1 MEIIVRPTTV
11 EDAAALV
18 EIYSQPKAQRET
30 LQLPKPSLAMW
41 VERLSN
47 MPAGVYSYVAEIDGK
62 VVGNIGF
69 HHSQRPRTAHTAA
82 FGIGVHDQFH
92 GIGVGSKLIET
103 ITELASSSIPI
114 TWHVSDQVKN
124 KEKPPTSWRLFFLNF
139 DSPS

>member
-69 HHSQRPRTAHTAA
+69 HHSQRPRTAHTARLALA
-82 FGIGVHDQFH
+82 F
-92 GIGVGSKLIET
+92 T
-103 ITELASSSIPI
+103 
-114 TWHVSDQVKN
+114 
-124 KEKPPTSWRLFFLNF
+124 TSFTV
-139 DSPS
+139 